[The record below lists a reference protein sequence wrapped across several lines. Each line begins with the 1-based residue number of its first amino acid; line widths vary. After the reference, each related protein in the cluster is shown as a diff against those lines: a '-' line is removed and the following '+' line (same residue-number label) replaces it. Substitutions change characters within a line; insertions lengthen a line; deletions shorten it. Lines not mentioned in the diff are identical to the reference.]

1 MNDFENGQK
10 VLTLPLEENPVI
22 AELLRLLTQEK
33 AEQLTDF
40 KELVQC
46 VGAMETQLTQTTA
59 ELQTVKQELQSLR
72 GRLSGEE
79 KTLFSG
85 LTSSLDTAL
94 RQGRDQLGS
103 IKSGIARAAEIV
115 AGDMKGKGISG
126 LNRALEAIGVHKALS
141 ALQTHLNKTSK
152 VLETGMERV
161 EAIGRELR
169 EAGGH
174 LQNAGNVISGKEWQ
188 AAPAG
193 QGRMTAAILAP
204 LRRIHDAIGKM
215 ESLSG
220 RALSSLNRLERAVK
234 EERPSVKDTLKSL
247 KSQRAQA
254 NKTLK
259 RQEHAR

>member
-1 MNDFENGQK
+1 MNS
-10 VLTLPLEENPVI
+10 LESEQAVSIHSLEDNPVI

-40 KELVQC
+40 RELVHC

-72 GRLSGEE
+72 SQLSREE

-85 LTSSLDTAL
+85 LTESLDTAL
-94 RQGRDQLGS
+94 RQGHEQLGN
-103 IKSGIARAAEIV
+103 IKGGIVRAAEIV

-126 LNRALEAIGVHKALS
+126 LNRALEAIGVHKVLS

-161 EAIGRELR
+161 EAFGRELR

-174 LQNAGNVISGKEWQ
+174 LQNAGNVISGKERQ

-193 QGRMTAAILAP
+193 QGRMTAANLAP
-204 LRRIHDAIGKM
+204 LRRIREAIGKM
-215 ESLSG
+215 ESLCG
-220 RALSSLNRLERAVK
+220 RALNHLDSLEQAAK
-234 EERPSVKDTLKSL
+234 EERPSVKNALKAL
-247 KSQRAQA
+247 KIQRAQP
-254 NKTLK
+254 NKLK
-259 RQEHAR
+259 RQEPSR

>member
-1 MNDFENGQK
+1 MNDLESEQA
-10 VLTLPLEENPVI
+10 VSIHSLEENPVI

-40 KELVQC
+40 RELVHC
-46 VGAMETQLTQTTA
+46 VGAMETQLSQTTA

-94 RQGRDQLGS
+94 RQGREQLGS
-103 IKSGIARAAEIV
+103 IKSGIVRAAEIV
-115 AGDMKGKGISG
+115 VGDMKGKGISG

-161 EAIGRELR
+161 EAIGQELR
-169 EAGGH
+169 NAGGH
-174 LQNAGNVISGKEWQ
+174 LRNAGRVISGKERQ
-188 AAPAG
+188 AAPAE
-193 QGRMTAAILAP
+193 QGRITAAILTP
-204 LRRIHDAIGKM
+204 LRRIREAIGKM

-220 RALSSLNRLERAVK
+220 RALNRLDSLEQAAK
-234 EERPSVKDTLKSL
+234 EERPSVKDALKSL
-247 KSQRAQA
+247 KSQRAQP
-254 NKTLK
+254 NKLK
-259 RQEHAR
+259 RQEPAR